1 MSVIPEGIFKRTGL
15 IGAAAIVAATALTLP
30 GALASASVSR
40 SSIEAAKPTIV
51 LVHGAWADGS
61 SWNKVTERLQSDGY
75 TVDVPPVPLRGVAS
89 DAAYLD
95 AYLATIA
102 GPVILV
108 GHSYGG
114 MVITNAAVG
123 QPEVKALV
131 YVDAYVPAQG
141 DSLNSLT
148 GALPGSILAQPP
160 QNVFNAVSFPASVQG
175 GAAGT
180 DLYVKASV
188 FGKAFANEGISA
200 KQEALLEAEQRP
212 LSAGAVM
219 ELSGPPAWKTIPSWS
234 VIGLQ
239 DQILPAAEQVAMD
252 QRAGTHMLKVNAP
265 HLSMVTDP
273 DAVVFQIFAAAKA
286 TTA

>member
-1 MSVIPEGIFKRTGL
+1 MSIIPEGIFKRAGL
-15 IGAAAIVAATALTLP
+15 VGAAAIVAATALTLP
-30 GALASASVSR
+30 GALASASVAKTSA
-40 SSIEAAKPTIV
+40 EAAEPTIV

-61 SWNKVTERLQSDGY
+61 SWKKVAERLQGDGY
-75 TVDVPPVPLRGVAS
+75 TVDIPPNPLRGVAS

-95 AYLATIA
+95 AYLADIT

-148 GALPGSILAQPP
+148 GAMPGSILNAPP
-160 QNVFNAVSFPASVQG
+160 QNVFNIVQYPASVTG
-175 GAAGT
+175 GAAGA
-180 DLYVKASV
+180 DLYVKPSV
-188 FGKAFANEGISA
+188 YGKAFANEGISA
-200 KQEALLEAEQRP
+200 RQEAVLEAEQRP
-212 LSAGAVM
+212 LAAGAVT

-234 VIGLQ
+234 VIGMQ
-239 DQILPAAEQVAMD
+239 DQILPPAEQVAMD

-273 DAVVFQIFAAAKA
+273 DAVTFQILAAAKA
-286 TTA
+286 TS

>member
-1 MSVIPEGIFKRTGL
+1 MFIISEGLLKRSGL
-15 IGAAAIVAATALTLP
+15 LGAAAVVAATAFTLP
-30 GALASASVSR
+30 GAVASASVSR
-40 SSIEAAKPTIV
+40 TSVESPKPTIV

-61 SWNKVTERLQSDGY
+61 SWNKVAERLQGDGY
-75 TVDVPPVPLRGVAS
+75 TVDIPPNPLRGVAS
-89 DAAYLD
+89 DAGYLD
-95 AYLATIA
+95 AYLGSIT

-131 YVDAYVPAQG
+131 YVDGYVPAQG

-148 GALPGSILAQPP
+148 GAMPGSILNQPP
-160 QNVFNAVSFPASVQG
+160 QNVFNVVQYPASPTG
-175 GAAGT
+175 SAAGG
-180 DLYVKASV
+180 DLYVKPSV
-188 FGKAFANEGISA
+188 YGKAFANEGISA
-200 KQEALLEAEQRP
+200 RTEAVLEAEQRP
-212 LSAGAVM
+212 LSASAVT
-219 ELSGPPAWKTIPSWS
+219 EPSGPPAWKTIPSWS

-239 DQILPAAEQVAMD
+239 DQILPPAEQVAMD

-273 DAVVFQIFAAAKA
+273 DAVIFQIIAAASA
-286 TTA
+286 TA

>member
-1 MSVIPEGIFKRTGL
+1 MFAIPEGIYKRAGL
-15 IGAAAIVAATALTLP
+15 LSAAAIVAATAFTLP
-30 GALASASVSR
+30 GSLASASTSR
-40 SSIEAAKPTIV
+40 TSVETPKPTIV

-61 SWNKVTERLQSDGY
+61 SWKKVTERLQADGY

-95 AYLATIA
+95 AYLADVT
-102 GPVILV
+102 GPIILV

-148 GALPGSILAQPP
+148 GALPGSILNQPA
-160 QNVFNAVSFPASVQG
+160 QNVFNIVSYPASVTG
-175 GAAGT
+175 GAAGA
-180 DLYVKASV
+180 DLYVKPSV
-188 FGKAFANEGISA
+188 YGQAFANEGISP
-200 KQEALLEAEQRP
+200 KEEAVLEAEQRP
-212 LSAGAVM
+212 LSAGAVT
-219 ELSGPPAWKTIPSWS
+219 EASGPPAWKTIPSWS
-234 VIGLQ
+234 VIGMQ

-265 HLSMVTDP
+265 HLSMVTEP
-273 DAVVFQIFAAAKA
+273 DAVVFQILAAAKA
-286 TTA
+286 TA

>member
-1 MSVIPEGIFKRTGL
+1 MSVIPEGLLKRSGL
-15 IGAAAIVAATALTLP
+15 LGAAAVVAATAFTLP
-30 GALASASVSR
+30 GAVASASVSR
-40 SSIEAAKPTIV
+40 TTVEAPKPTIV

-61 SWNKVTERLQSDGY
+61 SWKKVAKRLQGDGY
-75 TVDVPPVPLRGVAS
+75 TVDIPPNPLRGVAS

-95 AYLATIA
+95 AYLANIT

-123 QPEVKALV
+123 QAEVKALV
-131 YVDAYVPAQG
+131 YVDGYVPAQG

-148 GALPGSILAQPP
+148 GALPGSILNQPP
-160 QNVFNAVSFPASVQG
+160 QNVFNVVPYPASVSG
-175 GAAGT
+175 GAAGA

-188 FGKAFANEGISA
+188 YGQAFANEGISA
-200 KQEALLEAEQRP
+200 KTEAVLQAEQRP
-212 LSAGAVM
+212 LSAGAVT
-219 ELSGPPAWKTIPSWS
+219 EASGPPAWTTIPSWS
-234 VIGLQ
+234 VIGMQ
-239 DQILPAAEQVAMD
+239 DQILPPAEQVAMD

-273 DAVVFQIFAAAKA
+273 DAVVFQIIAAARA
-286 TTA
+286 TA

>member
-1 MSVIPEGIFKRTGL
+1 MSVISVGLLKRSGL
-15 IGAAAIVAATALTLP
+15 VGAVAVVAATAFTLP

-40 SSIEAAKPTIV
+40 ASTEAGKPTIV

-61 SWNKVTERLQSDGY
+61 SWKKVTERLQSNGY

-95 AYLATIA
+95 ASLATIT

-131 YVDAYVPAQG
+131 FVDAYVPAQG
-141 DSLNSLT
+141 DSLHSLT
-148 GALPGSILAQPP
+148 GATPGSILNQPP
-160 QNVFNAVSFPASVQG
+160 QNVFNIVQYPASVTG
-175 GAAGT
+175 GAAGA
-180 DLYVKASV
+180 DLYVKPSV
-188 FGKAFANEGISA
+188 YGKAFANEGISA
-200 KQEALLEAEQRP
+200 KQEAVLEAEQRP
-212 LSAGAVM
+212 LSAGAVT

-234 VIGLQ
+234 VIGMQ
-239 DQILPAAEQVAMD
+239 DEILPPAEQVAMD
-252 QRAGTHMLKVNAP
+252 ERAGTHMLKVNAP

-273 DAVVFQIFAAAKA
+273 DAVTSQILAAVKA
-286 TTA
+286 TT